1 MPEKHHDHYE
11 HYSAGMI
18 ARLDGFYG
26 RVDARMNQRIA
37 GWVAGER
44 VLDIGCGFGQLV
56 DYLRGQGRQAVGTDM
71 LGECITA
78 GRKRFPKANLR
89 HTPGGGLDFPAGA
102 FDTVILKDTLHH
114 VYAEAD
120 LAAFLQ
126 QVKRICKQRLIIFDP
141 NPTIFLR
148 LARRI
153 IKHKDPS
160 CPPGAAKKA
169 LVAAGF
175 KLVHESYWDVL
186 AFPLSGGF
194 ISKPI
199 VKGEG
204 KFVFL
209 IDRFFER
216 MFSFL
221 HLGQAFCWRYLLVAD
236 IK

>member
-1 MPEKHHDHYE
+1 MPERHHDHYG

-56 DYLRGQGRQAVGTDM
+56 DYLREQGKQAVGTDM

-78 GRKRFPKANLR
+78 GRKRFPKADLR
-89 HTPGGGLDFPAGA
+89 HTPGGGLDFSVNS

-114 VYAEAD
+114 VYAESD
-120 LAAFLQ
+120 LTAFLQ
-126 QVKRICKQRLIIFDP
+126 QVKRICKQRLIVFDP

-160 CPPGAAKKA
+160 CPPAAAKKA
-169 LVAAGF
+169 LAAAGF
-175 KLVHESYWDVL
+175 RLIHESYWDVA

-194 ISKPI
+194 VSRP
-199 VKGEG
+199 
-204 KFVFL
+204 FVRGAGGGVL
-209 IDRFFER
+209 SVDRIFER
-216 MFSFL
+216 MLNFL
-221 HLGQAFCWRYLLVAD
+221 HLGRAFCWRYLLVVE
-236 IK
+236 K